1 VGGTKSPLHTQNLQC
16 LSPSLDSL
24 PHHQN
29 RGVSTSTHHPKL
41 ACQCLVPRGRTLY
54 IVASSRLIDCVC
66 SSPASIPCPVSTSPA
81 DSASSHTPISSK
93 EARPG
98 SAQCL
103 LQPTTSRHSAAP
115 SNQTSAL
122 PILQQ
127 TTRPLVCTLPCPL
140 STSSPA
146 YSEQLTASP
155 PPQPLAAAVES
166 CTKIQGT
173 VCLPTRRPLDAVTA
187 PPVTLPALG
196 QRGPVSPIR
205 PHHSRRCPG
214 TLLPLSTAD
223 A

>member
-1 VGGTKSPLHTQNLQC
+1 VSHAGASCGLASFAVLSIASAPLPL
-16 LSPSLDSL
+16 PSHL
-24 PHHQN
+24 
-29 RGVSTSTHHPKL
+29 RL
-41 ACQCLVPRGRTLY
+41 AQLVKQPLEH
-54 IVASSRLIDCVC
+54 
-66 SSPASIPCPVSTSPA
+66 
-81 DSASSHTPISSK
+81 SASSHTPISSK

-122 PILQQ
+122 PTLQQ
-127 TTRPLVCTLPCPL
+127 TRPLVCTLPCPL